1 MKTGYVTDDFSTLG
15 GLAAVSYGD
24 PEYFREVQN
33 QIYSQSPTK
42 FLNTQRPSDIFESFF
57 GTKEYFMGIVLSA
70 LEAQYSND
78 VDFTNY
84 VDINLGADWK
94 AEIISSLEESF
105 FEALDSVEKY
115 GLSLSDYVGLAV
127 RSSLPKLADS
137 SKITEAITSK
147 VSEDPK
153 VGADAYLIAKIASN
167 NPQTK
172 ISVPPSGARIDLESS
187 VDLGADYRGVDFSSG
202 YISPRDYW
210 NNVAFPGIT
219 STSISTDLLSSV
231 RSGYVGYLSSAPL
244 EALYNPLGALSVSG
258 ITPGSSGSVPAS
270 SILSQFPDN
279 FQADRDV
286 YAISLMGEKFN
297 GFTTFDPAT
306 MSNGDL
312 MDTSLVPTF
321 EEDNKDPQGG
331 LNPAARNFTTAF

>member
-1 MKTGYVTDDFSTLG
+1 LKTGYVTDDFSTLG

-57 GTKEYFMGIVLSA
+57 GTKEYFMGIVLDA
-70 LEAQYSND
+70 LETQYSDNI
-78 VDFTNY
+78 DFTNY
-84 VDINLGADWK
+84 IDINLGADWRK
-94 AEIISSLEESF
+94 EVISRLRRSF
-105 FEALDSVEKY
+105 FETLDSVEKY

-127 RSSLPKLADS
+127 RNSLPNLTDS
-137 SKITEAITSK
+137 DAITAAVTSR
-147 VSEDPK
+147 VFEEPK
-153 VGADAYLIAKIASN
+153 VGTDARLIARAVSN
-167 NPQTK
+167 NPQNK

-187 VDLGADYRGVDFSSG
+187 VDLGSDYRGVQFASG

-210 NNVAFPGIT
+210 NNVAFPGLT
-219 STSISTDLLSSV
+219 NSSVPTDLLDSV
-231 RSGYVGYLSSAPL
+231 NSGYVGYLSSTPL
-244 EALYNPLGALSVSG
+244 EALYNPIGALTVSEG
-258 ITPGSSGSVPAS
+258 AGSVPAS

-279 FQADRDV
+279 LQADRDV

-312 MDTSLVPTF
+312 IDISLVPTF
-321 EEDNKDPQGG
+321 EEDNKDSQGG

>member
-1 MKTGYVTDDFSTLG
+1 LKIGYVTDDFSTLG

-42 FLNTQRPSDIFESFF
+42 FLNAQRPSDIFESFF
-57 GTKEYFMGIVLSA
+57 GTKEYFMEIVLSA
-70 LEAQYSND
+70 LEAQYSDD
-78 VDFTNY
+78 VDFANY
-84 VDINLGADWK
+84 IDINLEADWK
-94 AEIISSLEESF
+94 KEIIANLQRSF
-105 FEALDSVEKY
+105 FGALDSVEKY
-115 GLSLSDYVGLAV
+115 RLSLSDYIGLAA
-127 RSSLPKLADS
+127 RSSLPNLTDYG
-137 SKITEAITSK
+137 KITEAITSRI
-147 VSEDPK
+147 SEEPG
-153 VGADAYLIAKIASN
+153 VGPDAYLIAQIASN

-210 NNVAFPGIT
+210 NNVAFPGLT
-219 STSISTDLLSSV
+219 STSVPTDLLKSV
-231 RSGYVGYLSSAPL
+231 SSGYVGYLSSAPL
-244 EALYNPLGALSVSG
+244 EALYNPSGALSVSEVPSG
-258 ITPGSSGSVPAS
+258 NGSVPSS
-270 SILSQFPDN
+270 SILNEFPDN
-279 FQADRDV
+279 LQADRDV

-312 MDTSLVPTF
+312 MDTSLVPAF
-321 EEDNKDPQGG
+321 ETDNKDPQGG
-331 LNPAARNFTTAF
+331 LNPSARNFTTTF

>member
-57 GTKEYFMGIVLSA
+57 GTKDYFMGVMLSA
-70 LEAQYSND
+70 LETQYLGD
-78 VDFTNY
+78 VNFANY
-84 VDINLGADWK
+84 IDINLGAGWK
-94 AEIISSLEESF
+94 AEIISRLKRNF
-105 FEALDSVEKY
+105 FEALDSEEKY
-115 GLSLSDYVGLAV
+115 GLSLSDYIGLAV
-127 RSSLPKLADS
+127 RSSLPNLANS
-137 SKITEAITSK
+137 SATIASISSA
-147 VSEDPK
+147 VSEEPK
-153 VGADAYLIAKIASN
+153 IGTDAQLIARVVSN

-202 YISPRDYW
+202 YITPRDYW
-210 NNVAFPGIT
+210 NNIAFPGLTT
-219 STSISTDLLSSV
+219 SSMPSDLLKSV
-231 RSGYVGYLSSAPL
+231 SNGYVGYLSSTPL
-244 EALYNPLGALSVSG
+244 EALYNPSGAFSISG
-258 ITPGSSGSVPAS
+258 VPSESGTYVPAS
-270 SILSQFPDN
+270 SILSQFPDT
-279 FQADRDV
+279 FQADKDV
-286 YAISLMGEKFN
+286 YAISLMSEKFN

-312 MDTSLVPTF
+312 IDTSLAPTF
-321 EEDNKDPQGG
+321 EVDNKDPQGG
-331 LNPAARNFTTAF
+331 LNSAARNFTTAF

>member
-42 FLNTQRPSDIFESFF
+42 FLNSQRPSDIFESFF
-57 GTKEYFMGIVLSA
+57 GTKKRFMEIVLSA
-70 LEAQYSND
+70 LEAQYSGD
-78 VDFTNY
+78 IDFANY
-84 VDINLGADWK
+84 IDINLGADWK
-94 AEIISSLEESF
+94 TEIIFGIEKSF
-105 FEALDSVEKY
+105 FETLDSVEKY
-115 GLSLSDYVGLAV
+115 RLSLSDYVSFAV
-127 RSSLPKLADS
+127 RNSLPNLADS
-137 SKITEAITSK
+137 SKVTQAITSK
-147 VSEDPK
+147 ILEEPG
-153 VGADAYLIAKIASN
+153 VGTDAYLIAQVVSN

-202 YISPRDYW
+202 YISPKDYW
-210 NNVAFPGIT
+210 NNIAFPGLTDT
-219 STSISTDLLSSV
+219 SVPTDLLNSV
-231 RSGYVGYLSSAPL
+231 TGGYVGYLSSAPL
-244 EALYNPLGALSVSG
+244 EALYNPFGALSVSEV
-258 ITPGSSGSVPAS
+258 SSGNGSIPAS
-270 SILSQFPDN
+270 SILNEFPEN
-279 FQADRDV
+279 LQADRDV

>member
-1 MKTGYVTDDFSTLG
+1 LKTGYVTDDFSTLG

-57 GTKEYFMGIVLSA
+57 GTKERFMGIVLSA
-70 LEAQYSND
+70 LEAQYSDD
-78 VDFTNY
+78 VDFANY
-84 VDINLGADWK
+84 IDINLGADWR
-94 AEIISSLEESF
+94 AGIIPSLQRNF
-105 FEALDSVEKY
+105 FGALDSVEKY
-115 GLSLSDYVGLAV
+115 RLSLSDYVGLAV
-127 RSSLPKLADS
+127 RSTLPNLADS
-137 SKITEAITSK
+137 GKITGAITSMI
-147 VSEDPK
+147 SEEPG
-153 VGADAYLIAKIASN
+153 VGTDSHLIAQIASN

-210 NNVAFPGIT
+210 NDIAFPGLT
-219 STSISTDLLSSV
+219 STSMPTDLINSV
-231 RSGYVGYLSSAPL
+231 SGGYVGYLSSAPL
-244 EALYNPLGALSVSG
+244 EALYNPLGALSVSEVSTG
-258 ITPGSSGSVPAS
+258 NGSVPAS
-270 SILSQFPDN
+270 SILNEFPDN
-279 FQADRDV
+279 LQADRDV

-312 MDTSLVPTF
+312 IDTSLVPTF
-321 EEDNKDPQGG
+321 ETDNKDPQGG

>member
-1 MKTGYVTDDFSTLG
+1 MKTGYITDDFSTLG

-57 GTKEYFMGIVLSA
+57 GTREYFMEMVLGA
-70 LEAQYSND
+70 LETQYSTNT
-78 VDFTNY
+78 DFANY
-84 VDINLGADWK
+84 VDIDFGADWK
-94 AEIISSLEESF
+94 EKIISRLRQSI
-105 FEALDSVEKY
+105 FEILDSVEKY

-127 RSSLPKLADS
+127 KSSLPGLSDP
-137 SKITEAITSK
+137 SKIITAVASR
-147 VSEDPK
+147 VSSEPK
-153 VGADAYLIAKIASN
+153 IGADVGLISRAISN

-172 ISVPPSGARIDLESS
+172 ISVPPTSARIDLESS
-187 VDLGADYRGVDFSSG
+187 VDLGSDYRGVEFSTG

-210 NNVAFPGIT
+210 NGLAFPGL
-219 STSISTDLLSSV
+219 TDILKSAT
-231 RSGYVGYLSSAPL
+231 SGYVGYLSSTPL
-244 EALYNPLGALSVSG
+244 EALYNPAGAASVSADTG
-258 ITPGSSGSVPAS
+258 TSVPVS

-279 FQADRDV
+279 LQADRDV
-286 YAISLMGEKFN
+286 YAISLMGEQFN

-321 EEDNKDPQGG
+321 ETDNKDSQGG
-331 LNPAARNFTTAF
+331 LNSAARTFTTAF

>member
-1 MKTGYVTDDFSTLG
+1 M
-15 GLAAVSYGD
+15 
-24 PEYFREVQN
+24 QN

-42 FLNTQRPSDIFESFF
+42 FLNSQRPSDIFESFF

-78 VDFTNY
+78 ADFANY
-84 VDINLGADWK
+84 IDINLGANWRGKIVSDLK
-94 AEIISSLEESF
+94 RNF
-105 FEALDSVEKY
+105 FEALDSAEKY
-115 GLSLSDYVGLAV
+115 RLSLSDYVGLAV
-127 RSSLPKLADS
+127 RSSLPDFADS
-137 SKITEAITSK
+137 GGIIEAITSR
-147 VSEDPK
+147 VSEEPG
-153 VGADAYLIAKIASN
+153 VGADAYLIAQIASN

-172 ISVPPSGARIDLESS
+172 ISVPPPGARIDLESS
-187 VDLGADYRGVDFSSG
+187 VDLGAYYRGVDFSSG
-202 YISPRDYW
+202 YISPKDYW
-210 NNVAFPGIT
+210 NNVAFPGLTDT
-219 STSISTDLLSSV
+219 SVPTDLINSV
-231 RSGYVGYLSSAPL
+231 SSGYVGYLSSAPL
-244 EALYNPLGALSVSG
+244 EALYNPFGALSVSEV
-258 ITPGSSGSVPAS
+258 SSGNGSIPAS
-270 SILSQFPDN
+270 SILNEFPEN
-279 FQADRDV
+279 LQADRDV